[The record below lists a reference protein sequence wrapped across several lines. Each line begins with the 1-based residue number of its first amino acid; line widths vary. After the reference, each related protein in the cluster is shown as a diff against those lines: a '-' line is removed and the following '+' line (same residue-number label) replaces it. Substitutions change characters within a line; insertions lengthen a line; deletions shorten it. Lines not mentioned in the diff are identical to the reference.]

1 MDFKLDTNNNN
12 NNVENA
18 TGGFESHY
26 FNINPPQLHPWER
39 PKQIRRSRLLL
50 QFHLLQP
57 LLKMSPLH
65 RMGSKDKLKLG
76 LGLRLRVGVPLILLL
91 GAALA
96 YFIAQTAW
104 AKKRAAKSPQTG
116 LIPGY
121 RQPKAVKAPPPNG
134 LSFEAPSNSM
144 IHGTP
149 DRLIVEASPTGP
161 RGLMSSKKRLAEL
174 TRRYL
179 TTHFFGGTI
188 QRFNVRSRLEN

>member
-1 MDFKLDTNNNN
+1 
-12 NNVENA
+12 
-18 TGGFESHY
+18 
-26 FNINPPQLHPWER
+26 
-39 PKQIRRSRLLL
+39 
-50 QFHLLQP
+50 
-57 LLKMSPLH
+57 MSPLH

-188 QRFNVRSRLEN
+188 QRFNPTLFNIINCQFLTWRFVFLGFGDIFMHLFSVGARGKGELKVREGREYKRWSLGLS